1 MTNKLLPR
9 PRVLRSLRVPLLSR
23 RKTERIGGR
32 LFLITTALP
41 LVLVVVIA
49 LALLAR
55 TYPILETQPIG
66 ELLFG
71 QTWHPLRGEFGF
83 YPFIIGTLW
92 VTLVSMLLA
101 VPLCLLSAI
110 YLAEYAHPA
119 VRAVMKPLLDLLAG
133 IPSVIYGVWGLVAIV
148 PWVQNVAAPASKR
161 WLDFLPFFAVTNT
174 TGYSILAGG
183 IVLAVM
189 VIPVII
195 AVTYEV
201 MEAVPNGLRE
211 SSLAVGATRWQTIK
225 HVVMPKAA
233 PGVLV
238 GVVLGF
244 SRAFGE
250 TMAVLMVVGN
260 VPRVPSSIFDPAYP
274 LTALI
279 ANNYGEMLSI
289 PLYDSALMGAA
300 LVLLVVV
307 LIFNL
312 GSALL
317 LQHFLARTQA

>member
-1 MTNKLLPR
+1 LFLLTTGLPFVLIVLMVVAL
-9 PRVLRSLRVPLLSR
+9 VLRTR
-23 RKTERIGGR
+23 
-32 LFLITTALP
+32 
-41 LVLVVVIA
+41 
-49 LALLAR
+49 
-55 TYPILETQPIG
+55 PILELKPIG
-66 ELLFG
+66 DLLFG
-71 QTWHPLRGEFGF
+71 QIWRPLQGQFGF
-83 YPFIIGTLW
+83 YPFLIGTVW

-101 VPLCLLSAI
+101 VPPCLLSAI
-110 YLAEYAHPA
+110 YLAEYASPA
-119 VRAVMKPLLDLLAG
+119 LRAVMKPLLDLLAG
-133 IPSVIYGVWGLVAIV
+133 IPSVVYGVWGLVAIV
-148 PWVQNVAAPASKR
+148 PWVQSFAAPASAR
-161 WLDFLPFFAVTNT
+161 WLGFLPFFAVNNP
-174 TGYSILAGG
+174 TGYSILAGA

-189 VIPVII
+189 VAPVII

-201 MEAVPNGLRE
+201 MQAVPDGLRE

-238 GVVLGF
+238 GIVLGF

-260 VPRVPSSIFDPAYP
+260 VPEVPSSIFDPAYP

-289 PLYDSALMGAA
+289 PLYDAALMGAA
-300 LVLLVVV
+300 LMLLIVV

-312 GSALL
+312 ASALL
-317 LQHFLARTQA
+317 LQRILARSRA